1 MCCYFHR
8 DRRLIIFHVVFPLG
22 PAGIFSRRWII
33 VVRLVIIDH
42 LQLRQTLTVTFVARR
57 QGHHKRE
64 LIPLETTQQSLS
76 DAIQYKR
83 IERYG
88 RAWLSTHTH
97 THTYTWS
104 RARNSIKCRCKLPTQ
119 IASAKA
125 SIQSLKKW
133 NYLFCF
139 CSFSVSRSFPSFFFV
154 ILFLFTFL

>member
-97 THTYTWS
+97 TYTWS
-104 RARNSIKCRCKLPTQ
+104 RVRNSIKCRCKLPTQ